1 VSDRFEARALNLTI
15 ARYHL
20 TTEDLMEYVVPP
32 PPVSSLAIEG
42 SHARFPVHR
51 VYCVGRNYAEHARE
65 MGGDPDREPPF
76 FFTKP
81 ADAIVADGN
90 DFPYPPQSQDV
101 HHEMELV
108 VALGKGGTDIA
119 AASALDHVFGYA
131 AGLDMTRR
139 DLQAAAKK
147 LGRPWDTGKGFDH
160 AAPCGRIMPA
170 ANIGHPTSGAIWLKV
185 NGAVRQNSDVSQL
198 IWKIPEV
205 IAYLSTLFTLVPGDL
220 IYTGTPAG
228 VASVQRGDVL
238 EGGVDGV
245 GTIQLKV
252 T

>member
-1 VSDRFEARALNLTI
+1 
-15 ARYHL
+15 
-20 TTEDLMEYVVPP
+20 MEYVVPP

-90 DFPYPPQSQDV
+90 DFPYPAQSQDV

-108 VALGKGGTDIA
+108 VALGKGGTNIA
-119 AASALDHVFGYA
+119 AGSALDHVFGYA

-147 LGRPWDTGKGFDH
+147 LGRPWDTAKGFDH

-170 ANIGHPTSGAIWLKV
+170 ARIGHPTSGAIWLKV
-185 NGAVRQNSDVSQL
+185 NGAIRQSSDLSQL

-205 IAYLSTLFTLVPGDL
+205 VAYLSTLFALAPGDL

-228 VASVQRGDVL
+228 VAAVQRGDVL

-245 GTIQLKV
+245 GTVLAKV
-252 T
+252 A